1 MSTKFA
7 KAQFSEILSHRRG
20 EGSKVKA
27 AMKNKKFKFFWKL
40 YWIRV
45 IAITGMVA
53 LGLSLIILIGVGIR
67 AWNEAEPYLRQS
79 QLAMIPL
86 QLYLQLIMSLVF
98 GVVYTFMWYW
108 LMFKKGAQSF
118 SQTNK
123 KSIAGQSI
131 GITWNDVIGMDEAK
145 QEALEVVKLITDRAQ
160 LQRIGGKI
168 LRGILLLGPPGCG
181 KTYLAKAIA
190 TEAKMP
196 FISMSGSE
204 FVEMFVGVGA
214 GRIRSLFKKAQQL
227 AELEGGCIIFVDE
240 IDAIGAQRAA
250 DSGFGGQTET
260 NTTLNQLL
268 VEMDGLK
275 EKDVNIVIIGAS
287 NMPETFMDAALLRPG
302 RFDRKIYVDK
312 PSLADREKLFAY
324 YLSKVKYDESSIKI
338 DRLARITVG
347 SSPADIANIVRESA
361 LITVRNKRD
370 AITMKDIDDARERI
384 TLGIKRRVKI
394 SDKEK
399 LQIAFHEAGH
409 AIVTYLL
416 VASKDVFKITVTPRG
431 HSGGATWV
439 PEREEILIEDQ
450 RQLLNEIKISLGS
463 YAAEKIKLGY
473 TTSGVGQD
481 FASALHIAHNMV
493 WNAGM
498 GKSGLLGNFQAL
510 ENYASARG
518 KSIISEET
526 KARLDNDVQDILQ
539 SCLKEVTE
547 LLKHE
552 EPLLDRLSKE
562 LLAKEELNYDE
573 IEAIFKEFGK
583 TRPPG

>member
-1 MSTKFA
+1 MT
-7 KAQFSEILSHRRG
+7 
-20 EGSKVKA
+20 
-27 AMKNKKFKFFWKL
+27 NKRIKFFWKL
-40 YWIRV
+40 YWIR
-45 IAITGMVA
+45 ILAAIGMVT
-53 LGLSLIILIGVGIR
+53 LGLSLIILISVGIR

-118 SQTNK
+118 SQASK
-123 KSIAGQSI
+123 KSISGQSI

-145 QEALEVVKLITDRAQ
+145 EEALEVVKLITDRAQ

-168 LRGILLLGPPGCG
+168 LKGILMLGPPGCG

-190 TEAKMP
+190 TEAKLP

-214 GRIRSLFKKAQQL
+214 GRIRSLFKKARQL
-227 AELEGGCIIFVDE
+227 AEFEGGCIIFIDE
-240 IDAIGAQRAA
+240 IDAIGAQRSVG
-250 DSGFGGQTET
+250 SGFGGQAET

-287 NMPETFMDAALLRPG
+287 NMPEAFMDAALLRPG

-312 PSLADREKLFAY
+312 PSLEDREKLFAY
-324 YLSKVKYDESSIKI
+324 YLSKVKYDENSLKI

-347 SSPADIANIVRESA
+347 STPADIANIIREAA
-361 LITVRNKRD
+361 LITIRNKKELI
-370 AITMKDIDDARERI
+370 AMKDIDDARERI
-384 TLGIKRRVKI
+384 ALGIKRRIKI
-394 SDKEK
+394 SEKEK
-399 LQIAFHEAGH
+399 TQIAFHETGH

-416 VASKDVFKITVTPRG
+416 VPSKDVFKITITPRG
-431 HSGGATWV
+431 HTGGATWV

-450 RQLLNEIKISLGS
+450 KQLLNEIKISLGS
-463 YAAEKIKLGY
+463 YAAEKIKLGF
-473 TTSGVGQD
+473 TTSGVGGD

-493 WNAGM
+493 WSAGM

-510 ENYASARG
+510 ESYVSSRG

-547 LLKHE
+547 LLKQE
-552 EPLLDRLSKE
+552 EPLLDRIAKE
-562 LLAKEELNYDE
+562 LLTKAELNYDE

-583 TRPPG
+583 TRPSG